1 MKPKITLLRII
12 FSILF
17 IDISAVNCT
26 DLPVAAPGTLQKPND
41 RGTYDWSIEN
51 GTNYGTLIR
60 YKLVLKP
67 KTLIKQNY

>member
-1 MKPKITLLRII
+1 MLII
-12 FSILF
+12 FYIHT
-17 IDISAVNCT
+17 SAVNCT

-67 KTLIKQNY
+67 KALIKHHPK